1 MKRRSTADME
11 CSIARSLDVLG
22 DPWTMLIIRDA
33 LLGVG
38 RFDDWVRRLGVPR
51 ATLSARLA
59 HLCEHGVLR
68 ADGDGYRLT
77 PKGRALQ
84 PVVITLM
91 QWGDQWLRD
100 DPPPTR
106 FVDAATDAPIVPVL
120 VDRAT
125 HRPLAELKL
134 RAIGKIAAGTR
145 RAGD

>member
-1 MKRRSTADME
+1 MKRRSTADMQ

-22 DPWTMLIIRDA
+22 DPWTMLIVRDA
-33 LLGVG
+33 LLGVR

-51 ATLSARLA
+51 ATLAARLA
-59 HLCEHGVLR
+59 HLCEHDVLL

-84 PVVITLM
+84 PVIITLM
-91 QWGDQWLRD
+91 QWGDQWQRD

-106 FVDAATDAPIVPVL
+106 FVDAATAAPIVPVL

-125 HRPLAELKL
+125 NRPLAELEV
-134 RAIGKIAAGTR
+134 RAVGPIAAGIR
-145 RAGD
+145 RTDD